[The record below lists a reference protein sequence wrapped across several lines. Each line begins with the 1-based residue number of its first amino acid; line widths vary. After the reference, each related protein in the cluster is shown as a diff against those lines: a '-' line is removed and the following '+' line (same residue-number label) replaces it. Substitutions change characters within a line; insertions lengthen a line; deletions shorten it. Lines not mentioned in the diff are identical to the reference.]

1 MGVES
6 KKLPS
11 HPLNMLVHIS
21 NSEMFS
27 RTVLTMNSAL
37 DENPDFSCAT
47 VGKLL
52 NFSEPLGLICKAGI
66 IIPI

>member
-1 MGVES
+1 MES
-6 KKLPS
+6 KKLLS
-11 HPLNMLVHIS
+11 HPLNMLVYIS

-27 RTVLTMNSAL
+27 KTVLTMDSAL
-37 DENPDFSCAT
+37 DENPEFSCAT

-52 NFSEPLGLICKAGI
+52 NFSESLGLICKTRI